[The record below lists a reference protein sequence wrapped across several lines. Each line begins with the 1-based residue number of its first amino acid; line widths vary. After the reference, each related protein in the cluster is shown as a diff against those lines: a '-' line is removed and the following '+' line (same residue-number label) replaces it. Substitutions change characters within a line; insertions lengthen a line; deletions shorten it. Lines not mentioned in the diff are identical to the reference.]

1 MSGFSATELGALAL
15 KGTLA
20 KAPQIQG
27 TDLDAVFMGC
37 VLTSGLGQ
45 APARQV
51 TIKSG
56 LPQSIPSTT
65 IGKVCGSGL
74 RSVMFADLSIR
85 AGEAQLIAAGGM
97 ESMSNAPYLLSKV
110 RNGLRMGHGELI
122 DSMIKDG
129 LWDVYSDFH
138 MGNAAELCVSKFKF
152 SREEQDAFATESF
165 RRAQHSLK
173 TGLFKDETVGVSIVS
188 KKGTTLV
195 DQDESPGKVD
205 FAKMATLKPV
215 FDAKSGTIT
224 AANSS
229 SLSDGAATVLVA
241 SEAIVKAKGLKPMAR
256 IVSQAEFAQ
265 APEWF
270 TTAPAEAIKLALK
283 KAGLTKDQ
291 IDVWEINEAFA
302 AVALANMRLLELDP
316 AKVNPR
322 GGAVSL
328 GHPIG
333 ASGCRI
339 LVTLLHTLAQTKK
352 RYGLASLC
360 IGGGEAVAVVV
371 ENLSESLV

>member
-1 MSGFSATELGALAL
+1 
-15 KGTLA
+15 
-20 KAPQIQG
+20 
-27 TDLDAVFMGC
+27 
-37 VLTSGLGQ
+37 
-45 APARQV
+45 
-51 TIKSG
+51 
-56 LPQSIPSTT
+56 
-65 IGKVCGSGL
+65 
-74 RSVMFADLSIR
+74 
-85 AGEAQLIAAGGM
+85 
-97 ESMSNAPYLLSKV
+97 
-110 RNGLRMGHGELI
+110 
-122 DSMIKDG
+122 
-129 LWDVYSDFH
+129 
-138 MGNAAELCVSKFKF
+138 
-152 SREEQDAFATESF
+152 
-165 RRAQHSLK
+165 
-173 TGLFKDETVGVSIVS
+173 
-188 KKGTTLV
+188 
-195 DQDESPGKVD
+195 
-205 FAKMATLKPV
+205 
-215 FDAKSGTIT
+215 
-224 AANSS
+224 
-229 SLSDGAATVLVA
+229 
-241 SEAIVKAKGLKPMAR
+241 MAR

-265 APEWF
+265 APDWF

-291 IDVWEINEAFA
+291 IDVWEINEAVA